1 MELEFHSRNSS
12 STWKFS
18 RNSSSLLKLYFKQIK
33 FQNKGISLDSF
44 KKVAFC
50 WNFWA
55 KGVYPHFGPL
65 MRTLPLFKYPHLTH
79 ISPNKTLRSPT
90 LMKCLEEGSFVWNL
104 ATTMFRERLI
114 KIYFYVKRMHTLF
127 EF

>member
-1 MELEFHSRNSS
+1 MKLDLKQIEFHNR
-12 STWKFS
+12 
-18 RNSSSLLKLYFKQIK
+18 
-33 FQNKGISLDSF
+33 GISLDSF
-44 KKVAFC
+44 RKEAFC

-65 MRTLPLFKYPHLTH
+65 MCTLTLFKYPQLTY

-90 LMKCLEEGSFVWNL
+90 LMKCLEEGSIVQNL
-104 ATTMFRERLI
+104 ASTMFREKII
-114 KIYFYVKRMHTLF
+114 KIYFYVKRTHTLF